1 MNQGRKCLL
10 LRRNHGKEME
20 ETLKDRTAKGIFWGG
35 MSNGLQQLLNLI
47 FGIFLGRLLSPTD
60 YGMVGLLTIFSL
72 VAGSFQE
79 SGFTAAI
86 ANKKE
91 VTNRDYNAVFWFS
104 VLVSTTLYIL
114 LFLAAP
120 LIADFYDTPELTS
133 LARYSF
139 LGFFISSF
147 GTAHFAKLFREMKV
161 KQRTIATFTALCISG
176 IIGITLAFFGFSYW
190 GIATQNLCY
199 ILITTSLFWYFSGWK
214 PTLFLDFTPLKE
226 MFGFSS
232 KLLATNVFN
241 HINNNLFSVILG
253 KFFNEEAVGYY
264 TQGNKWNTMG
274 HNLITGMVNSVAQPV
289 LAKVQDDQERQLRVF
304 RKMLKFT
311 AFVAFPL
318 MLGLSIIARELI
330 TILITEKWLTSADIL
345 SILCIGGAF
354 LPITNLYSNFVISK
368 GKSDI
373 YLYNTIAVSILQLCS
388 LLALYRFGIGT
399 MLYGYIGI
407 NIVWL
412 LVWHYFVKK
421 EIQYSYWQALT
432 DILHY
437 LVCAA
442 IVMFIANYLGNFIEN
457 TYLRIGAKILCAA
470 LLYFLVMM
478 RDPMLGEAIG
488 YLLRRKK

>member
-1 MNQGRKCLL
+1 MK
-10 LRRNHGKEME
+10 
-20 ETLKDRTAKGIFWGG
+20 ETLKDKTVKGLFWGG

-47 FGIFLGRLLSPTD
+47 FGIFLGRLLSPSD
-60 YGMVGLLTIFSL
+60 YGMIGMLTIFSL
-72 VAGSFQE
+72 IAGSLQE

-86 ANKKE
+86 ANKKD
-91 VTNRDYNAVFWFS
+91 VSHRDYNAVFWFS
-104 VLVSTTLYIL
+104 ILVSATLYFL
-114 LFLAAP
+114 LFMAAP
-120 LIADFYDTPELTS
+120 IIAAFYHTPELTP

-139 LGFFISSF
+139 LGFLISSF

-161 KQRTIATFTALCISG
+161 KQRTITTFTALCISG
-176 IIGITLAFFGFSYW
+176 IIGVTMAFLGFSYW

-199 ILITTSLFWYFSGWK
+199 ILITTCLFWYFSGWR
-214 PTLFLDFTPLKE
+214 PTFIICFTPIKE
-226 MFGFSS
+226 MFGFSC
-232 KLLATNVFN
+232 KLLATNVFI

-253 KFFNEEAVGYY
+253 KFFNENTVGYY

-289 LAKVQDDQERQLRVF
+289 FAKVKDDQERQLRVF

-311 AFVAFPL
+311 AFIAFPL
-318 MLGLSIIARELI
+318 MLGLCIISRELI

-388 LLALYRFGIGT
+388 LLVLYRFGIET

-407 NIVWL
+407 NIAWL
-412 LVWHYFVKK
+412 LIWHHFVKK
-421 EIQYSYWQALT
+421 EIHYSYWQALI
-432 DILHY
+432 DILY
-437 LVCAA
+437 FLFSAC
-442 IVMFIANYLGNFIEN
+442 IVMIISNYLGNLIDN
-457 TYLRIGAKILCAA
+457 TYLRMGAKILLAVT
-470 LLYFLVMM
+470 LYTLFMI
-478 RDPMLGEAIG
+478 RNPMLKEAIS
-488 YLLRRKK
+488 YLHLKKI